1 MAAWPAVVLRGLAKR
16 FGAKLAVDGLSL
28 DVPRGSFFGL
38 VGPNGAGKTTTL
50 RALAGILR
58 PTKGAD
64 LVRVPRVFRTN
75 SHEVRCADWIS
86 AWPCELF
93 LVIGLGLRLQFL
105 DAGQGFFRAFQS
117 LIDTA
122 LAAQENRLI
131 LDHDL
136 DGNTHGAETVVGFD
150 GAVLLS
156 LGELAVIVGQ
166 LGRNGTVWG
175 LATANSSATSS
186 NVTTKRLSPPS
197 SSVTAPWCGASAA
210 VC

>member
-1 MAAWPAVVLRGLAKR
+1 VSIVVADFHKSYDQTIAVAGIS
-16 FGAKLAVDGLSL
+16 FQVDPGEIL
-28 DVPRGSFFGL
+28 GL